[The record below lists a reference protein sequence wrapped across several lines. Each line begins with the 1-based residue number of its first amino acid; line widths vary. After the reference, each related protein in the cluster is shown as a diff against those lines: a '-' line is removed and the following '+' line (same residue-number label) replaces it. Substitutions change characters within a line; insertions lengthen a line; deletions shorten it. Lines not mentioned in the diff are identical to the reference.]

1 MRVGKGALSSAPFYF
16 VKLCLKLREVVDN
29 CAKLDYSCFVLR
41 EHRLRKIEDSLARQP
56 FLEVKTLAR
65 QLRVSDAT
73 VRRDLAALHNA
84 GRLKRTRGGA
94 LPQDPKSEGKN
105 RVAEVDED
113 NSFATFSA
121 SQIADKA
128 RPFGERA
135 TIHGDAKTRIGALA
149 ATLVRDGQSVMLA
162 GGTTCLAL
170 ARQLGHHRISVVT
183 NSLPAATLLG
193 GNLGVDV
200 LVTGGMVYSRRD
212 LLIGP
217 HVKHTLSQ
225 IHAADLLFLG
235 GSGAD
240 VEGFFDSNHWEVEAQ
255 RELMARANRVVLLLD
270 SSKVNR
276 RDIVLVA
283 PWNDVD
289 VLVTDEVPEA
299 SGGEEFAQ
307 ALRKAQVQVLVAQD
321 ASAPLKNKAKTN
333 N

>member
-1 MRVGKGALSSAPFYF
+1 M
-16 VKLCLKLREVVDN
+16 
-29 CAKLDYSCFVLR
+29 LR

-56 FLEVKTLAR
+56 FLEVKALAR

-73 VRRDLAALHNA
+73 VRRDLEALHNA

-94 LPQDPKSEGKN
+94 LPHSFSQNQTAPSPN
-105 RVAEVDED
+105 NAETTSVEP
-113 NSFATFSA
+113 SLAK
-121 SQIADKA
+121 IADNAK
-128 RPFGERA
+128 PFAERA

-170 ARQLGHHRISVVT
+170 ARQLVHHRISVVT

-217 HVKHTLSQ
+217 HVKHTLTQ

-240 VEGFFDSNHWEVEAQ
+240 AEGFFDSNHWEVEAQ

-270 SSKVNR
+270 SSKFNR
-276 RDIVLVA
+276 RDMVMVA
-283 PWNDVD
+283 PWSEVD
-289 VLVTDEVPEA
+289 VLVTDAAPEE
-299 SGGEEFAQ
+299 SGGEEFAK
-307 ALRKAQVQVLVAQD
+307 ALRKAKVEVLVVENGAI
-321 ASAPLKNKAKTN
+321 PLKNKAKKGN
-333 N
+333 DGGE

>member
-1 MRVGKGALSSAPFYF
+1 M
-16 VKLCLKLREVVDN
+16 
-29 CAKLDYSCFVLR
+29 LR

-73 VRRDLAALHNA
+73 VRRDLEALHNA

-94 LPQDPKSEGKN
+94 MPPSQSQTDK
-105 RVAEVDED
+105 A
-113 NSFATFSA
+113 A
-121 SQIADKA
+121 SQAESSTSPSALSTHKIADKA
-128 RPFGERA
+128 RPFAERD
-135 TIHGDAKTRIGALA
+135 TINSSSKMCIGALA
-149 ATLVRDGQSVMLA
+149 ATLVNDGQSVMLA

-170 ARQLGHHRISVVT
+170 ARHLVHHRISVVT

-217 HVKHTLSQ
+217 HVAHTLSQ
-225 IHAADLLFLG
+225 IHSADLLFLG

-240 VEGFFDSNHWEVEAQ
+240 SEGFFDSNHWEVEAQ

-270 SSKVNR
+270 SAKFNR
-276 RDIVLVA
+276 RDMVLVA
-283 PWNDVD
+283 PWDEVD
-289 VLVTDEVPEA
+289 ILVTDMAPET
-299 SGGEEFAQ
+299 SGGAEFAR
-307 ALRKAQVQVLVAQD
+307 ALRAAKVEVMVAGN
-321 ASAPLKNKAKTN
+321 SEKPLKNKAEKDE
-333 N
+333 

>member
-1 MRVGKGALSSAPFYF
+1 M
-16 VKLCLKLREVVDN
+16 
-29 CAKLDYSCFVLR
+29 LR

-73 VRRDLAALHNA
+73 VRRDLAALHNQ

-94 LPQDPKSEGKN
+94 LPHSQVQRENGGPSSVG
-105 RVAEVDED
+105 ED
-113 NSFATFSA
+113 SSRPVLSA
-121 SQIADKA
+121 AKIADKA
-128 RPFGERA
+128 RPFAERA

-149 ATLVRDGQSVMLA
+149 ASLVSDGQSLMLA

-170 ARQLGHHRISVVT
+170 ARQLVHHHISVIT

-240 VEGFFDSNHWEVEAQ
+240 SEGFFDSNHWEVEAQ
-255 RELMARANRVVLLLD
+255 RELMARAHRVVLLLD
-270 SSKVNR
+270 SSKFNR

-283 PWNDVD
+283 PWSDVD
-289 VLVTDEVPEA
+289 VLVTDQAPEA
-299 SGGEEFAQ
+299 AGGEEFAQ
-307 ALRKAQVQVLVAQD
+307 ALRKAKVEVMVAENG
-321 ASAPLKNKAKTN
+321 SAPLKNKAKKN
-333 N
+333 D